1 MDWLK
6 NLPVIGP
13 LVARL
18 MMTHAWRSYERLDRV
33 HWSRLAAAITFISFL
48 ALFPLIAVGAA
59 IGAALLSDEQLHKI
73 EKSIADQVPGI
84 SDQLGISNL
93 VANAGT
99 VGLVAGALLLFTGVG
114 WIGAMRGCLRA
125 VWEKDDVDQ
134 GNPVVRK
141 LKDAGLLIGLG
152 GAALVTLAVS
162 TAGSTAVG
170 WTAGLVGIA
179 NRGAGG
185 VLLQTAALLVAAVAD
200 FLLLLYLL
208 TLLPG
213 VKPPRR
219 RLLTAAVIG
228 AIGFELLKLLL
239 GSYMKSV
246 ASKSMYGA
254 FGVPVALLLWINF
267 TARLLLFCAAWTAT
281 RSSKDIREGVAD
293 VSGEEAAHQVR
304 QRPAPVDQEHAAGQ
318 QHQHPADDPQCDP
331 DPAGALGG
339 RRPGGGRT
347 SRAGGAR
354 GAVAVGRFRTLPG
367 ARLRGLRG
375 DQFADRGYL
384 AGRVE
389 APVEARGLL
398 VDGVGLLRRR
408 VHDGD
413 EQHLA
418 VALGDACEG
427 VARMRGVA
435 VLDACDALVRLDAA
449 GPGEQPVGV
458 LDLEGPALLPLLLP
472 PGKSAVAVEQY
483 SRKSSF
489 CSPLR
494 ANRVRSY
501 ALETCS
507 GAS

>member
-18 MMTHAWRSYERLDRV
+18 MMTHAWRSYERLDMV
-33 HWSRLAAAITFISFL
+33 HWTRLAAAITFISFL

-99 VGLVAGALLLFTGVG
+99 VGLVAGALLLFTGIG

-125 VWEKDDVDQ
+125 VWEKDDVDE

-152 GAALVTLAVS
+152 GAALVTLATS

-170 WTAGLVGIA
+170 WTAGFLGIP

-185 VLLQTAALLVAAVAD
+185 VLLQTVALLVAAVAD

-281 RSSKDIREGVAD
+281 PSSKGIGAGGAD
-293 VSGEEAAHQVR
+293 VSGE
-304 QRPAPVDQEHAAGQ
+304 
-318 QHQHPADDPQCDP
+318 
-331 DPAGALGG
+331 
-339 RRPGGGRT
+339 GGG
-347 SRAGGAR
+347 
-354 GAVAVGRFRTLPG
+354 
-367 ARLRGLRG
+367 
-375 DQFADRGYL
+375 
-384 AGRVE
+384 
-389 APVEARGLL
+389 AP
-398 VDGVGLLRRR
+398 
-408 VHDGD
+408 
-413 EQHLA
+413 
-418 VALGDACEG
+418 
-427 VARMRGVA
+427 
-435 VLDACDALVRLDAA
+435 
-449 GPGEQPVGV
+449 
-458 LDLEGPALLPLLLP
+458 GPAAA
-472 PGKSAVAVEQY
+472 SA
-483 SRKSSF
+483 
-489 CSPLR
+489 
-494 ANRVRSY
+494 
-501 ALETCS
+501 
-507 GAS
+507 G